1 MQRAFPGGVPP
12 PPGKAL
18 ITHRGQA
25 FSAGITRAATR
36 RGRLHPGGRAR
47 FFPTQGMVEN
57 SFTLV

>member
-47 FFPTQGMVEN
+47 FFPT
-57 SFTLV
+57 